1 MRGGAIASRSP
12 HVSKTGQVIASG
24 RSVHGAICR
33 GDGIDKAR
41 AAEQW
46 HGLGRQLRR
55 HGTGIAERRA
65 KGQPPNPWLGRQPS
79 ISTICGNLGRKVK
92 VPNRTHLD
100 QDVAVPRFTDAR
112 DEAPPA
118 ALEASRFSARAAR
131 CAGQSA
137 TG

>member
-1 MRGGAIASRSP
+1 
-12 HVSKTGQVIASG
+12 VIASG

-65 KGQPPNPWLGRQPS
+65 KGQPPNPWLGR
-79 ISTICGNLGRKVK
+79 
-92 VPNRTHLD
+92 
-100 QDVAVPRFTDAR
+100 
-112 DEAPPA
+112 
-118 ALEASRFSARAAR
+118 ASRRLVRSVAI
-131 CAGQSA
+131 SDEK
-137 TG
+137 